1 HHRKLWKEA
10 KDRGEEYKI
19 TTLKRNIEMDEY
31 DFMHWRRS
39 FEEREALIRDISCRK
54 TLGLPLEEPG
64 RYVDASFFGK
74 DKYDPESP
82 LYRYDYWGEPKNSE
96 KSRKERMTD
105 THNQSIVGKGTVWF
119 EMPYEDS
126 IIHQPNGQ
134 QVDEYTKQGEG
145 AEEEEDDDDDDD
157 FDLSILSSLGNNV
170 SDQIHVNGTETS
182 RLSEGLFEE

>member
-1 HHRKLWKEA
+1 MH
-10 KDRGEEYKI
+10 
-19 TTLKRNIEMDEY
+19 
-31 DFMHWRRS
+31 DFLPVFLPFYS
-39 FEEREALIRDISCRK
+39 RK

-82 LYRYDYWGEPKNSE
+82 LYRYDYWGEPKHSD

-105 THNQSIVGKGTVWF
+105 THNKSIVGKGTVWC

-126 IIHQPNGQ
+126 IK

-145 AEEEEDDDDDDD
+145 AEEEEDDEDDYDE
-157 FDLSILSSLGNNV
+157 FDYILSKLDNNV

-182 RLSEGLFEE
+182 RLSEGLFDD